1 MTTMSNDDFGKYV
14 LELARNA
21 SPFKPSATYDGD
33 GDCIEF
39 IASPEV
45 YRAQRLDDLVTV
57 YYGQETGKIVGS
69 LIKGV
74 SRLREQ
80 MGDKIPGFIIEIE
93 DRPVKL
99 VHIFLAKLWTTPPA
113 ADKIVSRTY
122 RKLIEIADETGVE
135 AELAGV

>member
-1 MTTMSNDDFGKYV
+1 MTAMSNDDFGRYM

-39 IASPEV
+39 IASPDV

-69 LIKGV
+69 LIKGI
-74 SRLREQ
+74 SSFREQ
-80 MGDKIPGFIIEIE
+80 MGNKIPGFIIEIE
-93 DRPVKL
+93 DGPVKL
-99 VHIFLAKLWTTPPA
+99 VHIFRAKLWIAPD
-113 ADKIVSRTY
+113 ADKIVTLTY
-122 RKLIEIADETGVE
+122 RKLIEIADATGVE

>member
-1 MTTMSNDDFGKYV
+1 MTAISNDDFGKYI

-21 SPFKPSATYDGD
+21 PPFKPSATYDGD

-69 LIKGV
+69 LIKGI
-74 SRLREQ
+74 SRFREQ
-80 MGDKIPGFIIEIE
+80 MRDKIPGFIIEIE
-93 DRPVKL
+93 DGPVKL
-99 VHIFLAKLWTTPPA
+99 VHIFLAKLWITHPD
-113 ADKIVSRTY
+113 ADKIVTLAY
-122 RKLIEIADETGVE
+122 RKLIEIADATGVE
-135 AELAGV
+135 AELTGV

>member
-1 MTTMSNDDFGKYV
+1 MTAMSNDDFGRYM

-39 IASPEV
+39 IASPDV

-69 LIKGV
+69 LIKGI
-74 SRLREQ
+74 SSFREQ
-80 MGDKIPGFIIEIE
+80 MGNKIPGFIIEIE
-93 DRPVKL
+93 DGPVKL
-99 VHIFLAKLWTTPPA
+99 VHILRAKLWIAPD
-113 ADKIVSRTY
+113 ADKIVTRTY
-122 RKLIEIADETGVE
+122 RKLIEIADATGVE